1 MKFTTAYIAPAFL
14 LLSLLSSAL
23 QAQQSSPK
31 PGYLVF
37 PLSTLGGATSAGLA
51 TNNLG
56 WVMGSANLAGDQTQH
71 ATLWIAGRR
80 IDLETLGGPNSSV
93 EWESVK
99 NNQGIV
105 VGISDT
111 STPQPLGESWSCAIA
126 FFPSASGN
134 TCLGFVWQ
142 DGKMTPLPTLGGDNG
157 VATGVNNLGQVVG
170 WAETN
175 FHDPTCNSP
184 QVLQFLPYIYDLNTK
199 QIQSLPPFP
208 GDPDGAGTAIND
220 NGQVA
225 GISGLCSNAVGGA
238 SAIHA
243 VLWENGAVTDL
254 GNVGGLAW
262 NTPTSIN
269 SRGDIVGFANLSGD
283 QDAGFNPVAFLWTKS
298 AGMQKLGTLPGD
310 TNSIAWAINSEGQ
323 IVGQSFGGSNGSRAF
338 LYQNGIMTPLDTL
351 TGRTNKLKL
360 VYANDINDF
369 AEIVGG
375 AHDPKTG
382 NSPGFV
388 AVPVP

>member
-1 MKFTTAYIAPAFL
+1 MKFRMLHISLAITFL
-14 LLSLLSSAL
+14 LLMFGTMLGQPST
-23 QAQQSSPK
+23 PK
-31 PGYLVF
+31 PSYLVF
-37 PLSTLGGATSAGLA
+37 PLSTLGGKASAGNA
-51 TNNLG
+51 ANDLG
-56 WVMGSANLAGDQTQH
+56 WVMGSANFAGDQTQH

-80 IDLETLGGPNSSV
+80 IDLGSLGGPNSSV

-99 NNQGIV
+99 NNGGII

-111 STPQPLGESWSCAIA
+111 LTPQPLGELWSCAIA
-126 FFPSASGN
+126 FFPSVSGN

-142 DGKMTPLPTLGGDNG
+142 NGKMSPLPTLGGDNG
-157 VATGVNNLGQVVG
+157 VATGVNNAGQVVG

-175 FHDPTCNSP
+175 FHDPTCNFP
-184 QVLQFLPYIYDLNTK
+184 QVLQFLPYIYDINTK

-208 GDPDGAGTAIND
+208 GDPDGAATAIND

-254 GNVGGLAW
+254 GNLGGLAW

-269 SRGDIVGFANLSGD
+269 ANGDVVGFGNPSGD
-283 QDAGFNPVAFLWTKS
+283 QNAGFNPVAFLWTK
-298 AGMQKLGTLPGD
+298 GGGIQNLGALPGD
-310 TNSIAWAINSEGQ
+310 TNSIAWAINDKGQ

-338 LYQNGIMTPLDTL
+338 LYQNGVMTPLNAL
-351 TGRTNKLKL
+351 TGKNKLSL
-360 VYANDINDF
+360 LFANDINNLG
-369 AEIVGG
+369 EIAGG

-388 AVPVP
+388 AVPIP